1 MNILLINH
9 YAGSVRHG
17 MEYRPY
23 YLAREWVRH
32 GHRVNIVASSESHI
46 RSLAPQLRG
55 AARLEETIDGVHYTW
70 LATPPYRGNGAGR
83 VRNMLAFVLRLRRD
97 SEMLARTLQPDV
109 VVASST
115 YPLDIWPASRI
126 ARRAG
131 ARLLFELHDLWPL
144 SPMELGGYSRWHPFI
159 MLMQA
164 AEDFARRNADAIV
177 SILPRVREH
186 LEAHGMAPHKLH
198 LVPNGIDPAEW
209 QDSEAERGTEPER
222 EPAHG
227 SHLVPNPASNLA
239 SNHGRTH
246 APNHEPDTVQKH
258 PHDRLTALLPPA
270 LDAALDE
277 LRMRGKFVVAY
288 AGTHGLANALGT
300 LLEAAALL
308 RDKPIAFV
316 LVGAGPD
323 KPALLRRAA
332 ELGLSNLQFFDP
344 VPKSTVP
351 ALLRRTDLAYI
362 GWRRQPLYRFGISPN
377 KLIDYMMAARP
388 VLHAV
393 EAGNDPV
400 AEAGCGLT
408 VAPEDPRA
416 VADGIL
422 ALLAL
427 GPGERAALGQR
438 GRAFALA
445 NHTYPVL
452 GQRFLT
458 ALAGD
463 TRHG

>member
-23 YLAREWVRH
+23 YLAREWVRL
-32 GHRVNIVASSESHI
+32 GHRVHIVASSESHI
-46 RSLAPQLRG
+46 RSQAPQLQG
-55 AARLEETIDGVHYTW
+55 TARLDETIDGIHYTW

-83 VRNMLAFVLRLRRD
+83 VRNMLAFVLRLRR
-97 SEMLARTLQPDV
+97 EGAHLAASLRPDV
-109 VVASST
+109 VIASST
-115 YPLDIWPASRI
+115 YPLDIWPAARI
-126 ARRAG
+126 ARLAG

-159 MLMQA
+159 MLLQA
-164 AEDFARRNADAIV
+164 AEDFACRQADAIV

-198 LVPNGIDPAEW
+198 LVPNGVDPAEW
-209 QDSEAERGTEPER
+209 QDETGEERP
-222 EPAHG
+222 
-227 SHLVPNPASNLA
+227 
-239 SNHGRTH
+239 
-246 APNHEPDTVQKH
+246 
-258 PHDRLTALLPPA
+258 LPPA
-270 LDAALDE
+270 LDAALDT
-277 LRMRGKFVVAY
+277 LRMHGKFVVGY
-288 AGTHGLANALGT
+288 AGTHGLSNALGT
-300 LLEAAALL
+300 LLEAAAQL
-308 RDKPIAFV
+308 RERPVAFV
-316 LVGAGPD
+316 LVGSGPD
-323 KPALLRRAA
+323 KPALMHRAA
-332 ELGLSNLQFFDP
+332 ELGLANVQFFDA
-344 VPKSTVP
+344 VPKSMVP
-351 ALLRRTDLAYI
+351 ALLRRFDLAYI

-400 AEAGCGLT
+400 AEAGCGVT

-422 ALLAL
+422 ALQAIGADARVAL
-427 GPGERAALGQR
+427 GRR
-438 GRAFALA
+438 GRVYALA

-452 GQRFLT
+452 GQRFLN
-458 ALAGD
+458 AF
-463 TRHG
+463 